1 MITDFAP
8 RMAQVL
14 TDYSA
19 AIKPGDYVAIVA
31 PTLAE
36 PWIMA
41 MYEAVLRRGGNPFVR
56 LLMPGLQETYFR
68 LASDEQLDFCDPLMV
83 EFFNK
88 IDVMFQVMAPANTKE
103 LSKIDPSRLAR
114 SQQANRPILERY
126 FARDAEGSLRW
137 NLCAWPTHAAA
148 QEAEMGLHAYSE
160 FVYRACGL
168 DQDDPVAY
176 WQEFSERQAL
186 LVDWLK
192 DKRHAEIHGPGI
204 DLSFDFGG
212 RLWINCDGKK
222 NFPDGEIFT
231 GPIEDSVNG
240 TVSFSYPTV
249 YGGREINGVKLTFEQ
264 GRVVDASAAKGQDY
278 LFSQLDMDEGAR
290 RLGEFAIGTNNGVQ
304 QFTGNTLFDE
314 KIGGTIHMALG
325 KSIEESGG
333 VNQSAIHW
341 DMVHG
346 MQDGGEIII
355 DGELFYR
362 AGEFTVK

>member
-1 MITDFAP
+1 MLHDLAP

-19 AIKPGDYVAIVA
+19 DIKPGDYVGIVGS
-31 PTLAE
+31 TLAE
-36 PWIMA
+36 PWIKA
-41 MYEAVLRRGGNPFVR
+41 MYEAVLRRGGHPFVR
-56 LLMPGLQETYFR
+56 VLLPGLQETFLR
-68 LASDEQLDFCDPLMV
+68 LSSDEQLDFCDPLALD
-83 EFFNK
+83 FISK

-103 LSKIDPSRLAR
+103 FSQIDPSRLAR
-114 SQQANRPILERY
+114 NQQANRPYIERY
-126 FARDAEGSLRW
+126 FARDADGSLRW
-137 NLCAWPTHAAA
+137 NLSAWPTHSAA
-148 QEAEMGLHAYSE
+148 QEAEMGLYAYSE

-176 WQEFSERQAL
+176 WQGFSEMQAR

-192 DKRHAEIHGPGI
+192 DKQHAEIHGPGI

-240 TVSFSYPTV
+240 TVAFSYPTV
-249 YGGREINGVKLTFEQ
+249 YGGREINGVKLTFEK
-264 GRVVDASAAKGQDY
+264 GKVVDASAAKGEDY
-278 LFSQLDMDEGAR
+278 LISQLNMDEGAR
-290 RLGEFAIGTNNGVQ
+290 RLGEFAIGTNNGIQ
-304 QFTGNTLFDE
+304 RFTGNTLFDE
-314 KIGGTIHMALG
+314 KIGGTIHMAIG

-333 VNQSAIHW
+333 VNHSTIHW

-362 AGEFTVK
+362 SGQFMVE